1 MKSKCTICKQE
12 FKESEEGGMENAL
25 IGMIEVSF
33 CGWCLSGI
41 IDMMEYLEVKM
52 IVVKK
57 HDENT

>member
-1 MKSKCTICKQE
+1 MSKCTICKQE

-41 IDMMEYLEVKM
+41 IDMMEYL
-52 IVVKK
+52 
-57 HDENT
+57 